1 MNTTTTD
8 SRDESVLSKLGKRT
22 RATIEALLSSPMA
35 EKALAQTEAESLE
48 NRKRLAAELAAHDAE
63 EPAFQKEWVPK
74 SIAAYREYEAA
85 EAAWRAAQEKK
96 RAHDV
101 ACYSAEMVRQ
111 QKRGALTGELE
122 NTADSRLQEFAAIAS
137 SIASGPLVAAEQF
150 WMGGPVNELRVM
162 SNHDRIRVACDALLA
177 CERDLLAKRLEPMT
191 YAEVSQV
198 LMQACVDLAPVL
210 AEFKINPPSLT
221 AKDAEVG
228 DPISWR
234 GRSEWVTD
242 AVHHPTNEERA
253 VMARERRAKVEAT
266 AQFDEA
272 GAKRAMRQG
281 FGPMAM

>member
-35 EKALAQTEAESLE
+35 EKALAQTEAETLE

-111 QKRGALTGELE
+111 QKRGALTWELE
-122 NTADSRLQEFAAIAS
+122 STADCRLQEFAAKAS

-150 WMGGPVNELRVM
+150 WLGGPVHDMRLM
-162 SNHDRIRVACDALLA
+162 SNHDRIRVARDALLA
-177 CERDLLAKRLEPMT
+177 CERELLAKRLEPMT

-198 LMQACVDLAPVL
+198 LMQACVDLAPLL
-210 AEFKINPPSLT
+210 AEFQINPPSLT
-221 AKDAEVG
+221 TKDAEVG
-228 DPISWR
+228 DPIIWR
-234 GRSEWVTD
+234 GQSEWVSD
-242 AVHHPTNEERA
+242 AVYQPTKEERG
-253 VMARERRAKVEAT
+253 VLARERRAKVEAT
-266 AQFDEA
+266 ATFDEA
-272 GAKRAMRQG
+272 GAKRATRHG
-281 FGPMAM
+281 FGPMVM